1 MKAQPAPAP
10 TPRVLPVGTTVKVN
24 CFLGRITHV
33 ETHIETVDPVTHQR
47 VQVPLANPLYHI
59 QISLRKVYPRVAQAQ
74 YIWLRKGRT
83 QLRLFP
89 DEFEVLRTPA
99 FMDTQEV
106 ILRYATR
113 PSQPVFSKL
122 ARSA

>member
-1 MKAQPAPAP
+1 
-10 TPRVLPVGTTVKVN
+10 
-24 CFLGRITHV
+24 
-33 ETHIETVDPVTHQR
+33 
-47 VQVPLANPLYHI
+47 
-59 QISLRKVYPRVAQAQ
+59 VAQAQ